1 MNGIDRRAP
10 GRPQRQP
17 DSDCMPEL
25 K

>member
-17 DSDCMPEL
+17 DSNCMPEL